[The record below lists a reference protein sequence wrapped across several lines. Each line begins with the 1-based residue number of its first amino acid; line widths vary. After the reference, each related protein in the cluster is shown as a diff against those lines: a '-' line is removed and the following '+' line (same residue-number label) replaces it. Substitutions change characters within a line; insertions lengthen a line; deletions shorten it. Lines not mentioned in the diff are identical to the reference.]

1 MIEAKVTYTLEHDG
15 HFYLVENVPARISAE
30 TGEQFFHQKLWSAFS
45 LSFFKIR
52 SPKKW
57 SKRPFLSLPFEGFHG
72 ILALLSAHREG
83 IMLRKNH

>member
-1 MIEAKVTYTLEHDG
+1 MGIFIWSKMFLLES
-15 HFYLVENVPARISAE
+15 LLKQENN
-30 TGEQFFHQKLWSAFS
+30 FFHQKLWSAFS

-83 IMLRKNH
+83 IMLRQNN